1 MYDIVIV
8 WKLFVIKNV
17 YYLRLSTEEPE
28 DMDALTKE
36 LEEVSRIIFIVI

>member
-1 MYDIVIV
+1 M
-8 WKLFVIKNV
+8 IKNV

-36 LEEVSRIIFIVI
+36 LEEVSRIILLLFENALLQ